1 MQLAFPRSSTATSHR
16 SSPGLIPRVIP
27 GVIPRHRAV
36 IGGLLIA
43 MAAALAF
50 VAASGG
56 GGVPGRTVIV
66 ASRAI
71 APGTRVAP
79 SDLELRSGPISADLA
94 ANGFTDLDEL
104 LAATTVAPVGAG
116 EIIQHSAVRTDGG
129 GGSGVGLSFPIDR
142 EHALDGDLRPG
153 DTVDVLATFG
163 SGLDAETA
171 VLARSVRL
179 AGITTTDATS
189 VTGAGRLV
197 ITATFTDTDQLLD
210 VAHAAQSA
218 ALTLVR
224 TTGAVPGQ
232 ATRSLVTS
240 PGATPTFGAGTTA
253 QWGMP
258 GGRRPSRWWRWH
270 HHARHGSPPSSAGRT
285 TVHSASTSSA
295 ASPSRSCGHGSVR
308 CSGSRPH

>member
-240 PGATPTFGAGTTA
+240 PGATPTFGAGTA
-253 QWGMP
+253 DQWGMP
-258 GGRRPSRWWRWH
+258 
-270 HHARHGSPPSSAGRT
+270 
-285 TVHSASTSSA
+285 
-295 ASPSRSCGHGSVR
+295 
-308 CSGSRPH
+308 